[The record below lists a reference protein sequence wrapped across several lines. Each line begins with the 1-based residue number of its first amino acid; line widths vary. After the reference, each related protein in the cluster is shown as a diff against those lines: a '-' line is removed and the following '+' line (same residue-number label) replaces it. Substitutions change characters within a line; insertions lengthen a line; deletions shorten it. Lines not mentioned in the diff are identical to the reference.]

1 MILYR
6 LKQEKIDPLK
16 GCLIILGAVAAV
28 AIVYYLFSFLAFALH
43 MAWIQLMAFAAV
55 IIAVVLVA
63 RKKFVE
69 YTYVINDGS
78 FFVNKSSGRK
88 EKPLVETELGKI
100 VWIGSAV
107 EIPEEYA
114 AASVVKNT
122 FKKKNTAQAVIYRDE
137 KSVLRGTLISPSEKF
152 LAALKRA
159 AFGEKQES
167 KE

>member
-16 GCLIILGAVAAV
+16 GCLIILGAVIAV

-43 MAWIQLMAFAAV
+43 MAWIQLLAFAAV

-78 FFVNKSSGRK
+78 FFVNKSAGRK
-88 EKPLVETELGKI
+88 EKPLVETELGQI
-100 VWIGSAV
+100 IWIGSAV
-107 EIPEEYA
+107 EIPEAYVGA
-114 AASVVKNT
+114 GVVKNT
-122 FKKKNTAQAVIYRDE
+122 FKKKNAAQSVIYRDE
-137 KSVLRGTLISPSEKF
+137 KGVLRGTLISPSEKF
-152 LAALKRA
+152 LAALKKA
-159 AFGEKQES
+159 AFDKNQAS